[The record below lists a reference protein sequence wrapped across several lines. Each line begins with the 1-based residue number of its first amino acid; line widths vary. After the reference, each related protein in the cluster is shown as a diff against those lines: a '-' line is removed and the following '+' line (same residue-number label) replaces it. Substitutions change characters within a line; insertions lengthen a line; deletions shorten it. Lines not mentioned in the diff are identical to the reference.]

1 MDTKPL
7 TVIRASDR
15 GVNPRSHFLKA
26 ALASAPEELVK
37 AWEESLDE
45 STNYHARDTI
55 VEAMKR
61 RDIRPSSV
69 INRDMESG
77 LYPDI
82 EDPEFAGRLFRKT
95 EFAALASI
103 PAATVDEKGEPI
115 DVCKVGQEYFDTTA
129 VQRLV
134 SRFLHPSTPYR
145 SLLLNHGVGVGKTCS
160 AITVAETFLDAHPS
174 FTVYII
180 APQAIEE
187 GFRRTIFD
195 VSKLVPASKDE
206 FALTGERWR
215 SPQCTGMTY
224 LRMAGVAASESR
236 EEIQT
241 EVNKLI
247 RRRYKIMGYRAF
259 ANWVKRN
266 LDAVP
271 EVIQGVERVDKQKEI
286 LRRLFCDHLII
297 VDEAH
302 NLRDPALDDAD
313 LEDAE
318 EAVGD
323 ELAPK
328 KATDA
333 AEGKLLTPILQDIL
347 LVAEGL
353 RLMLMTATP
362 MYNVAPEILFLLQL
376 LKLNDTK
383 DESSLADLS
392 VGTVFGKDN
401 RLTAAGKTVL
411 AREIRRYVS
420 YMRGENPNTFPLRL
434 TPPEAKGLETYPD
447 ISIVKKYR
455 GKPLS
460 EEEKKIFN
468 TLPLVVHT
476 ASEETPVGAK
486 LSELLEENAVAPDDR
501 DSGKARE
508 SSSFLPDKTIQ
519 IANMTYPDMS
529 YGNDGWNTY
538 FAVTDPTAKV
548 KQYKWKPKA
557 TSIESVFADEGL
569 KKHAPKIAAIV
580 KSVSSAKG
588 ISFIY
593 SRYVK
598 SGALPLAI
606 ALEMAGWCR
615 VLADGTPAPL
625 LNHGGAKRKYKHYYI
640 LLTSEVENFKDLV
653 KYATLPENA
662 HGDKVKAILGSH
674 VASEGL
680 DLKCIRELH
689 LLDGWYH
696 LNRIEQIEGRG
707 VRFCSHV
714 ALPMAERNCL
724 IYLHAVSLPEY
735 ETGDLYAYRTAVR
748 KAIPVGEVTRL
759 MKENAWDC
767 MLNID
772 AIMLK
777 DMGER
782 DIEDAQ
788 GRKTEAYALQ
798 DKPYS
803 SFCDFMECGYTCA
816 ITGGKDLDKP
826 NTTTYTAADMRRRLL
841 EIQERIMNV
850 FATETVYMPIDAVRK
865 TFYRGIPADMASI
878 GLREMLGK
886 VRLRREDGLY
896 GTIVLKNGVLVFQ
909 PDKVTDYDIPMALRF
924 GRAYGRL
931 AREFVPL
938 RKSVF
943 QTSAPG
949 PLEAEVETDDV
960 VKSPA
965 APIDD
970 IINKALESVNG
981 WKALVEKMM
990 TIESGKLTPPLDM
1003 PIATFNGLRWLYH
1016 QFAGL
1021 GEEAVA
1027 IACRWWMDN
1036 LWTHEERVAVLSAWT
1051 KTPPKSGVEKMY
1063 ADSYRP
1069 IELFI
1074 TKDKKTKDE
1083 LSGFLAYDAKE
1094 KALSKYCYVK
1104 GDDAPALCTAVYKK
1118 LVDEA
1123 IGKAVNREED
1133 TGPVFGMNV
1142 TNKGN
1147 VIFKSVEKATGS
1159 KEGAQCSNTSNL
1171 AEHMRRIT
1179 LLQNEIRKYVEKD
1192 SPILGFLVDDSTDKT
1207 AVISIEES
1215 KKVQDALEKRY
1226 NPESKKKV
1234 AADDADLVVTH
1245 LKHMSQ
1251 KQLCPYMEFLT
1262 RWMDRH
1268 RVGGKRWFLT
1278 TAEAARA
1285 GAKMA

>member
-1 MDTKPL
+1 MDTNPL

-15 GVNPRSHFLKA
+15 GANPRFLKA
-26 ALASAPEELVK
+26 AVTTAPDELIE
-37 AWEESLDE
+37 AWEESLDD

-55 VEAMKR
+55 VEAMER
-61 RDIRPSSV
+61 RGIRPSSV
-69 INRDMESG
+69 IDRDMESG

-95 EFAALASI
+95 EFSALASI
-103 PAATVDEKGEPI
+103 PAATVDEEGKPI
-115 DVCKVGQEYFDTTA
+115 DVCKAGQEYFDTTA

-160 AITVAETFLDAHPS
+160 AVTVAETFLDAHPT

-266 LDAVP
+266 LDTVP
-271 EVIQGVERVDKQKEI
+271 DVIKGPERIDKQKEV

-302 NLRDPALDDAD
+302 NLRDPALDDDKSVDVDAD
-313 LEDAE
+313 ADAD
-318 EAVGD
+318 AD
-323 ELAPK
+323 EPSPQ

-362 MYNVAPEILFLLQL
+362 MYNVAPEIVFLLQL

-383 DESSLADLS
+383 DESKLAELS
-392 VGTVFGKDN
+392 VGAIFSKDN
-401 RLTAAGKTVL
+401 RLTDAGKTIL

-420 YMRGENPNTFPLRL
+420 YMRGENPATFPLRL
-434 TPPEAKGLETYPD
+434 TPPDANGAELVATYPE
-447 ISIVKKYR
+447 ISIAKKYR
-455 GKPLS
+455 GKWLTT
-460 EEEKKIFN
+460 EEKDIFSM
-468 TLPLVVHT
+468 LPLVVHKVGP
-476 ASEETPVGAK
+476 ETPVGAK
-486 LSELLEENAVAPDDR
+486 LSQLLEENAVAPEER

-508 SSSFLPDKTIQ
+508 SSSFLPDITIQ
-519 IANMTYPDMS
+519 IANLTYPDES
-529 YGNDGWNTY
+529 YGNNGWNSH
-538 FAVTDPTAKV
+538 FAVSDPAAKV
-548 KQYKWKPKA
+548 KQYRWKSTK
-557 TSIESVFADEGL
+557 TSIESVFAGKGL
-569 KKHAPKIAAIV
+569 EQHAPKIATIV

-615 VLADGTPAPL
+615 VLADGTPAPI
-625 LNHGGAKRKYKHYYI
+625 LNLGGARRKYKHFYI

-662 HGDKVKAILGSH
+662 HGDKVKAIIGSH

-759 MKENAWDC
+759 MKQNAWDC

-777 DMGER
+777 DVGER
-782 DIEDAQ
+782 DIVDAQ
-788 GRKTEAYALQ
+788 GRPTKAYDLQ
-798 DKPYS
+798 DKPYT
-803 SFCDFMECGYTCA
+803 SFCDFMKCGYTCT
-816 ITGGKDLDKP
+816 ITGKDLDKP
-826 NTTTYTAADMRRRLL
+826 NTSTYTAADMRRRLL
-841 EIQERIMNV
+841 EIQERITDV

-865 TFYRGIPADMASI
+865 TFYRGVPADMASI

-886 VRLRREDGLY
+886 VKLRREDGLY

-931 AREFVPL
+931 AREFNPL
-938 RKSVF
+938 RKSVL

-949 PLEAEVETDDV
+949 PVAMETEADIVEEAGPV
-960 VKSPA
+960 
-965 APIDD
+965 DD
-970 IINKALESVNG
+970 IIRKALDSVDV

-990 TIESGKLTPPLDM
+990 TKESGELEPPLDM

-1021 GEEAVA
+1021 GDEAVA

-1036 LWTHEERVAVLSAWT
+1036 IWTREERVAVLSAWT

-1069 IELFI
+1069 IELF
-1074 TKDKKTKDE
+1074 TGE
-1083 LSGFLAYDAKE
+1083 LSGFLSYDAKD
-1094 KALSKYCYVK
+1094 KMLSKYCFIA
-1104 GDDAPALCTAVYKK
+1104 GDDAPSLCTEIFKK
-1118 LVDEA
+1118 EVDAA
-1123 IGKAVNREED
+1123 IGKPVDREKD

-1142 TNKGN
+1142 TKKGD
-1147 VIFKSVEKATGS
+1147 VLFKSVEKGAGS
-1159 KEGAQCSNTSNL
+1159 KEGAECSNTSNL
-1171 AEHMRRIT
+1171 GEHVRRIT
-1179 LLQNEIRKYVEKD
+1179 LLQNEIRKFVAKD
-1192 SPILGFLVDDSTDKT
+1192 APILALIVDDSAGVD
-1207 AVISIEES
+1207 ISE
-1215 KKVQDALEKRY
+1215 KDRNKVQDALAKRY
-1226 NPESKKKV
+1226 NPKSKKKIT
-1234 AADDADLVVTH
+1234 AADADLVVAH

-1251 KQLCPYMEFLT
+1251 KQLCPYMEFLM
-1262 RWMDRH
+1262 RWMDRQ
-1268 RVGGKRWFLT
+1268 RLGGKRWFLT